1 MISQSSMLFMHQ
13 RHRQYFASLY
23 FFFCSGIMLWCC
35 LVLSVDRING
45 FCVVD
50 KSLRFLNTI
59 YPWHWIKVYIDL
71 GYCNPTHFQTRGPK
85 VQKLMFLLFV
95 HRELLIPPATSC
107 RGVYWFHH
115 VRPSVHPSVHL
126 SILPSVCPSV
136 DKSYS
141 SNIFYCPKTWQ

>member
-1 MISQSSMLFMHQ
+1 
-13 RHRQYFASLY
+13 
-23 FFFCSGIMLWCC
+23 MLWCC

-107 RGVYWFHH
+107 RGVRNTTQVI
-115 VRPSVHPSVHL
+115 VRHRRRCSKLKNLYLILL
-126 SILPSVCPSV
+126 SCFWTIKYVWTIGFV
-136 DKSYS
+136 YRRTDRRKDGQMDGRMDGRYDG
-141 SNIFYCPKTWQ
+141 K